1 VYLYGHRTFSVDITF
16 IFIADFWLKAAV
28 LIWKAISTDKK
39 YHTFHIRKKNAWRLK
54 N

>member
-1 VYLYGHRTFSVDITF
+1 MPVINMEQTGKQ
-16 IFIADFWLKAAV
+16 IAEFWSKAAV

-39 YHTFHIRKKNAWRLK
+39 YHTFKKKKKNAWRLK